1 MGVAAMVSAVLA
13 VLCFL
18 LALFGASLGVDA
30 ATLGLVFVATTLLF
44 MNLPPVIRR

>member
-1 MGVAAMVSAVLA
+1 MGIAAMVSAVLA

-30 ATLGLVFVATTLLF
+30 ATLGLVFTAATLLF
-44 MNLPPVIRR
+44 MNLPPVVRR